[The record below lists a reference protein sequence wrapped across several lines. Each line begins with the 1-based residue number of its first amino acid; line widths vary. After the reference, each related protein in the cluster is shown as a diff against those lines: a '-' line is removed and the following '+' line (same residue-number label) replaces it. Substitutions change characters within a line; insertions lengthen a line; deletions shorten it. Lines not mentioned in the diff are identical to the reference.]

1 MKLAP
6 LIAAQIPPLANTS
19 ACLSELSLPIKRLS
33 AEFSDAKH
41 YTMAMCGV
49 GNGLGLLCCLE
60 AWQKHAPVDAS
71 LHLLALESH
80 PWALADLEK
89 AQQQWSDLAALSAVF
104 LANYPSL
111 LPGWRDVWLFEG
123 RVRMTFWFGD
133 MTLGLTQFEQKIDGW
148 LLQQLPT
155 DPGQIFTQMAR
166 LSRANSLLLSCN
178 SAGIKSADLEQV
190 GFTVSDLDKDATF
203 LQAHLSAERPYS
215 EKAPWFVRPPPQNQP
230 GRVLVVGAG
239 LAGAAAAF
247 ELAEAGWQVTVLEAA
262 EQAASQ
268 ASGNLSGALHPL
280 VTADWNLRSQ
290 WYLLGLE
297 ATLRRLTP
305 WLEKGEVKG
314 ELNGLVH
321 LAVDNV
327 SRQRML
333 EALQRNLPEQ
343 FCHWIDVAKAEALLG
358 GAVKH
363 DGLFF
368 PQGGW
373 LNPPSIVKRCLQHPH
388 VEVHY
393 LQSVSQLEKQTDG
406 WRIQTQHQAWYADAV
421 VVATGALSAL
431 NELLHLPI
439 RPLKGQVSH
448 LTMQHQAW
456 CLKRAMSHRGYSA
469 PCGNGAAVTG
479 ATFEAPSLEPS
490 VSVASHQTNLMMA
503 AESAPDWL
511 VTTAEKLDGRVG
523 FRPTTPDHL
532 PIIGPIT
539 DQAWLE
545 SAYLQQSHTQ
555 AIFRYPTQRYQQGL
569 YVSNGH
575 GARGLMSVF
584 LAANMIVADLNG
596 MAAAVPQALYHAT
609 HPARFAIRHWRKGS

>member
-6 LIAAQIPPLANTS
+6 LTPAQINSDTNTS
-19 ACLSELSLPIKRLS
+19 ARLSELSPLIKRLS

-41 YTMAMCGV
+41 YSMAMCGV
-49 GNGLGLLCCLE
+49 GNGLGLLRCLE

-89 AQQQWSDLAALSAVF
+89 AEQEWVDLAELSAVF

-111 LPGWRDVWLFEG
+111 LPGWRDVWLFAG
-123 RVRMTFWFGD
+123 RVRITYWFGD

-148 LLQQLPT
+148 LIQNLPA

-166 LSRANSLLLSCN
+166 LSRVNSLLLSCN
-178 SAGIKSADLEQV
+178 SAGIKSADLEPL
-190 GFTVSDLDKDATF
+190 GFTVSDLDKDAAF
-203 LQAHLSAERPYS
+203 LQANLSVERPYS
-215 EKAPWFVRPPPQNQP
+215 EKAPWFVRPQPQSQP

-297 ATLRRLTP
+297 ATIRRLTP
-305 WLEKGEVKG
+305 WLEMGEVKG
-314 ELNGLVH
+314 ELSGLVH

-373 LNPPSIVKRCLQHPH
+373 LNPPSIVKRCLQHPRI
-388 VEVHY
+388 EVHY
-393 LQSVSQLEKQTDG
+393 RQSVNQLEKQAES
-406 WRIQTQHQAWYADAV
+406 WRIQTQHQAWYADV
-421 VVATGALSAL
+421 VVAATGALSTL

-448 LTMQHQAW
+448 LAAQHQAW

-469 PCGNGAAVTG
+469 PCGKGDAVTG

-490 VSVASHQTNLMMA
+490 ISLAGHQSNLLIA
-503 AESAPDWL
+503 AETAPDW
-511 VTTAEKLDGRVG
+511 VITKAENLDGRVG

-532 PIIGPIT
+532 PIIGPIAE
-539 DQAWLE
+539 QAWLE

-555 AIFRYPTQRYQQGL
+555 AIFRYPLQRYQQGL

-584 LAANMIVADLNG
+584 LAANMIVADIEG
-596 MAAAVPQALYHAT
+596 KAAVVPQALYHAT